1 MSDPEPTGRLSA
13 AEERFE
19 AVRRKAGFV
28 LAPLVFCAVWLAPLA
43 GLSHEAHLLAAVVA
57 LTVTLWVTEA
67 IPIPAA
73 ALLGP
78 ALCVLLGVA
87 PAKTVFGP
95 FADPVVFLFIGSFM
109 LAQGLSVH
117 GLDRRIAVS
126 ILAHKWV
133 GPHPARI
140 LIAFSGVTLVISMWL
155 SNTATTAMMYPIGLS
170 LFAALSRKKG
180 ASAGPTVYASGMLL
194 MCAYSSSL
202 GGLGTPVGT
211 PPNLIGLGLIEQ
223 ATGIHIGFF
232 QWMLLA
238 APVIILLFVV
248 LYWHVGRK
256 AAADFPRI
264 ENFNRW
270 IADQL
275 RELGPLRRGERNAA
289 TAFILTALLWIVPG
303 VVVIIAGPESNTAK
317 WLSGHLPESIVAL
330 IGATLLFVLPVNWKQ
345 REFTLN
351 WRQAA
356 DIDWG
361 TILLFGGG
369 LSLGGLMFTTGLA
382 DAIGHSLQSLTGAQ
396 SLAALTF
403 LFTGIG
409 IILTEFTSNTASA
422 NVIIPVAL
430 AMSVECGVNPVIPAI
445 GACMGASMAF
455 LLPVSTP
462 PNAIVYG
469 SGLVP
474 ITHMIRYGFALDVVA
489 AVVVPLVLLTWGQY
503 VL

>member
-1 MSDPEPTGRLSA
+1 MSEPPERISA
-13 AEERFE
+13 GEERFE
-19 AVRRKAGFV
+19 AIRRKAGFV
-28 LAPLVFCAVWLAPLA
+28 LAPLSFCVVWLAPLD
-43 GLSHEAHLLAAVVA
+43 GLTREAHLLAAIAA
-57 LTVTLWVTEA
+57 LTVMLWITEA

-78 ALCVLLGVA
+78 ALCVVFGVA
-87 PAKTVFGP
+87 PAKIVLAP

-109 LAQGLSVH
+109 LAQGLYAH

-126 ILAHKWV
+126 ILALKWV
-133 GPHPARI
+133 GPHPTRI
-140 LIAFSGVTLVISMWL
+140 LIAFAGITLVISMWL

-170 LFAALSRKKG
+170 LFAALGRKETG
-180 ASAGPTVYASGMLL
+180 GSSVYVSGMLL
-194 MCAYSSSL
+194 MCAYASSI
-202 GGLGTPVGT
+202 GGIGTPVGT
-211 PPNLIGLGLIEQ
+211 PPNLIGIGLIEK

-232 QWMLLA
+232 QFMLLA
-238 APVIILLFVV
+238 LPSVLVMFALLY
-248 LYWHVGRK
+248 LLLGRK
-256 AAADFPRI
+256 AAAAFPKI
-264 ENFNRW
+264 ENFASW
-270 IADQL
+270 IADQR
-275 RELGPLRRGERNAA
+275 RELGPLSRGERNAA
-289 TAFILTALLWIVPG
+289 GAFLLTALLWIVPG
-303 VVVIIAGPESNTAK
+303 VVVIVAGANSDAAK
-317 WLSGHLPESIVAL
+317 WLNEHLPESIAAVF
-330 IGATLLFVLPVNWKQ
+330 GATLLFVLPVNWKR

-382 DAIGHSLQSLTGAQ
+382 EAIGHSLRDFTGAQ
-396 SLAALTF
+396 SLVALTF
-403 LFTGIG
+403 LFTGIA
-409 IILTEFTSNTASA
+409 IILTEFTSNTAAA

-430 AMSVECGVNPVIPAI
+430 AMSVECGVNPLIPAL

-474 ITHMIRYGFALDVVA
+474 ITQMIRHGFALDLA
-489 AVVVPLVLLTWGQY
+489 AAILVPLVLLTWGQW
-503 VL
+503 VM